1 MVGQIPPVTIFLW
14 FLSDFKFWPLVRI
27 CTAAYF
33 FTALIEIWWSLYI
46 LRYLC
51 SLLATD
57 ATQAAPEL
65 LQPGPGER
73 EVGGGDGLGAEVGG
87 EEGGQRALTKPNY

>member
-1 MVGQIPPVTIFLW
+1 M
-14 FLSDFKFWPLVRI
+14 RI
-27 CTAAYF
+27 CTASNFLAPLVEIC
-33 FTALIEIWWSLYI
+33 ALLFYI
-46 LRYLC
+46 SRDLC

-73 EVGGGDGLGAEVGG
+73 EVGGGDGLGAEVGV
-87 EEGGQRALTKPNY
+87 EEGGQGALTKPNLGTVSFIGP